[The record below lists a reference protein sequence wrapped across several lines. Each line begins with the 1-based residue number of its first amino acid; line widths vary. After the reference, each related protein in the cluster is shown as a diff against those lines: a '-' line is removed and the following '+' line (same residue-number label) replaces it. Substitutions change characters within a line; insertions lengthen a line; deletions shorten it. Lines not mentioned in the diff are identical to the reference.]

1 MNVKT
6 AEAKWTPI
14 TRREEE
20 PLGVK
25 MHPIALLSIVDHF
38 ERSVGKKRNKRAL
51 GVLLGERN
59 NGILDVTNSYAI
71 PFDEAA
77 GDEGVFY
84 LDHNYHET
92 MARMFRK
99 INIKENILGWY
110 VTGAHYKPHDLEIN
124 EIFAGYTESPVL
136 VTCDVLSRSQF
147 DLPTKAFFAVEQV
160 DNKGLVRRNFR
171 NLPCKVEAFE
181 PEEVGVEH
189 LIRELRDLNM
199 DTLQH
204 QLSAKVQSLVALK
217 DKVLR
222 IAEYLESAAVSRK
235 KMDQQIMFA
244 LQRIISLLPK
254 VLSPEMKRA
263 MASRVNENY
272 LALYVSGIVK
282 SVVAIHSLLNNRIR
296 PLEDSKEKKEKVEK
310 ERKQKE
316 KDEKEKKQKEEKEK
330 EKEKKGAK

>member
-1 MNVKT
+1 MMT
-6 AEAKWTPI
+6 QTQETKWTPI

-25 MHPIALLSIVDHF
+25 LHPIALLSIVDHF

-71 PFDEAA
+71 PFDEAP
-77 GDEGVFY
+77 GDDGVFY

-92 MARMFRK
+92 MFRMFKK
-99 INIKENILGWY
+99 INIKETILGWY

-124 EIFAGYTESPVL
+124 EIFAGYADSPVM

-147 DLPTKAFFAVEQV
+147 DLPTKAFFAVEEV
-160 DNKGLVRRNFR
+160 DSQGLVRRNYKSV
-171 NLPCKVEAFE
+171 PCKVEAFE

-199 DTLQH
+199 DSLQN

-222 IAEYLESAAVSRK
+222 IAEYLEETAASRK
-235 KMDQQIMFA
+235 KVDQQILFA

-263 MASRVNENY
+263 LASRVNENY
-272 LALYVSGIVK
+272 LGLYVSGIVK
-282 SVVAIHSLLNNRIR
+282 SVVAIHNLLNNRIK
-296 PLEDSKEKKEKVEK
+296 PLEELKEKQEKAEKELKEKQKAEKEKKEKEEAEK
-310 ERKQKE
+310 ENKE
-316 KDEKEKKQKEEKEK
+316 NK
-330 EKEKKGAK
+330 